1 MRCPKVLRDWFTED
15 DAGTIWS
22 LAHALGGGSVIS
34 FTGMAAWHTVAN
46 HQFDAAAVGTGMA
59 AVLAGAG
66 ALIFANSKSGTAP
79 KGDGT

>member
-22 LAHALGGGSVIS
+22 LAHALGAGGFGS
-34 FTGMAAWHTVAN
+34 FTGMAIWHTVTT
-46 HQFDAAAVGTGMA
+46 HQFDAASIGAGMA

-66 ALIFANSKSGTAP
+66 GLIFANARSGTGP
-79 KGDGT
+79 KGDEK